1 MQGGLFGHDDDYRSE
16 LLKEF
21 GFKEEVAQIWPY
33 RYQDSKTGFP
43 EPMKTYHITWEVPD
57 LTIEEPYFWYLQ
69 EVQYTFPIIEKLED
83 AFSASEHSAVFGV
96 TQQRL
101 GAQQDKVSQFLATT
115 GKMIKELFQ
124 MVRELRIIDERMAY
138 YEESNGELSKEVKK
152 RGRSAEITL
161 KGIFID
167 LVQGGG
173 KSAASVYG
181 LARELEFIT
190 LPDLFFDAPPFKN
203 TNELEAHM
211 KSLEE
216 SFNRNLTRVLQRHL
230 RQFME
235 WKKRTHI
242 EHKNRRRF
250 MLQYLLQHFEIIK
263 MYINWVKPYLR
274 HVARMTLKDRNMS
287 APDVIAAFEGS
298 IIDIE
303 FLARKPNGRWN
314 GCILASFRYR
324 TRAEMKVVQEG
335 YQRGPVHVGKF
346 EMQLRTY
353 AWTDKQVENYK
364 KLKEIRRRSLRGVNK
379 DPKPNIHIDSSVQ
392 NLRLYTDTDSVL
404 KGIERIL
411 ESMVNNTS
419 SGDIYIQKSNCTLNY
434 KGSDYSGL
442 SINISDS
449 YEREAPTINEQA
461 HRDSLFNGKLRY
473 AAAAL
478 NGLCNWYITARF
490 QDEEWKR
497 LYVWNSDDIT
507 VPQDKPSGFTH
518 ELQFIK
524 K

>member
-1 MQGGLFGHDDDYRSE
+1 MQGGLFGHDDEYRSE

-21 GFKEEVAQIWPY
+21 GFEEEVRQIWPY
-33 RYQDSKTGFP
+33 RYEDSKTGFP
-43 EPMKTYHITWEVPD
+43 KPMKTYHMTWEVPD

-83 AFSASEHSAVFGV
+83 AFSAAEHSAVFGV

-124 MVRELRIIDERMAY
+124 MVRELRIIDERMTY
-138 YEESNGELSKEVKK
+138 YEESDGQLSKEVKR

-242 EHKNRRRF
+242 EHKNRRKF

-303 FLARKPNGRWN
+303 FIARKPVGRWN

-353 AWTDKQVENYK
+353 TWTDKQVEAYK
-364 KLKEIRRRSLRGVNK
+364 KLKEKENLILMGNVSSAVQQAMEALSEELDAYLAEARGVSKKVQEKKGKPQKSFMETFLGDFYNK
-379 DPKPNIHIDSSVQ
+379 KPKKAVVKKKSRKE
-392 NLRLYTDTDSVL
+392 LRLQAVTDKKN
-404 KGIERIL
+404 KGAAWGHAMIHGWIH
-411 ESMVNNTS
+411 
-419 SGDIYIQKSNCTLNY
+419 Y
-434 KGSDYSGL
+434 K
-442 SINISDS
+442 NFKK
-449 YEREAPTINEQA
+449 A
-461 HRDSLFNGKLRY
+461 HGMI
-473 AAAAL
+473 A
-478 NGLCNWYITARF
+478 W
-490 QDEEWKR
+490 
-497 LYVWNSDDIT
+497 
-507 VPQDKPSGFTH
+507 
-518 ELQFIK
+518 
-524 K
+524 